1 MTEKERLKSMI
12 DYIESLPIN
21 TKVIVFDPGTTKTAQ
36 MAADQL
42 GVTVGQIAKSIL
54 FLSDGEPFLVVTSG
68 DAKVNSSKIKKML
81 GKKPKMA
88 SAEECIRVTGF
99 PPGGVCPFGLKNVH
113 IFLDISMERF
123 DVVYAAAG
131 TANTAV
137 PVTVEQLLDVTDGE
151 VVDICTF

>member
-1 MTEKERLKSMI
+1 MTEKERLESMI
-12 DYIESLPIN
+12 DYIESLSIN
-21 TKVIVFDPGTTKTAQ
+21 TKVIVFDFGTTKTAQ

-54 FLSDGEPFLVVTSG
+54 FLADDEPVLVVTSG
-68 DAKVNSSKIKKML
+68 DAKVNSSKIKKLL

-88 SAEECIRVTGF
+88 SAEECIDVTGF
-99 PPGGVCPFGLKNVH
+99 PPGGVCPFGLKNVRVL
-113 IFLDISMERF
+113 LDTSMERF

-137 PVTVEQLLDVTDGE
+137 PVTIEQLLEVTDGE
-151 VVDICTF
+151 VVDVCKC